1 MGPGK
6 NFYKVLQVP
15 EDATESQIKSAYRK
29 LAKKYH
35 PDRNPKDS
43 TISERF
49 KAVGEAYGVLSDTEK
64 RKQYDQTRSFPSG
77 GLGENHFGFEP
88 SRRGFSRDGQVSLEG
103 LSDFLGTIFDPLG
116 SGFATPKPDVRPQKG
131 KDVKYRLEVSFETAV
146 HGGRIAITLPVDIKC
161 VECSGSGAHPKTEM
175 RPCRECQARGSITFD
190 RGPFAK
196 TRPCPAC
203 FGRGAIPGR
212 KCKQCKGQGRG
223 QEERRLQIRVPRGID
238 SGSKM
243 KVTGKGKPGRGGA
256 PGDLIIIFIV
266 KKHALFQRKNLDV
279 YISRKISFK
288 EAMRGTELIVETIFG
303 ETARLKIPEGTQS
316 GTVFKL
322 SGRGFKS
329 ERDKGDQYVEVH
341 VDTPTNGSKA
351 QEEFA

>member
-1 MGPGK
+1 MGPEK

-43 TISERF
+43 AISERF
-49 KAVGEAYGVLSDTEK
+49 KAIGEANSVLSDPEK
-64 RKQYDQTRSFPSG
+64 RKQYDEMRSFPGG
-77 GLGENHFGFEP
+77 GLGGNRFGFD
-88 SRRGFSRDGQVSLEG
+88 SGRRGFPRDGRVSLEG
-103 LSDFLGTIFDPLG
+103 LSDIFSTIFDPIN
-116 SGFATPKPDVRPQKG
+116 SGFATPKSDVMPQKG
-131 KDVKYRLEVSFETAV
+131 KDTKYKLEVSFETAV
-146 HGGRIAITLPVDIKC
+146 HGGKIAITVPVDKKC
-161 VECSGSGAHPKTEM
+161 IECSGSGGHPKTEI
-175 RPCRECQARGSITFD
+175 RPCRECQARGSITFG

-196 TRPCPAC
+196 ARPCPAC
-203 FGRGAIPGR
+203 FGRGAIPGK
-212 KCKQCKGQGRG
+212 KCRVCRGRG
-223 QEERRLQIRVPRGID
+223 RGREERRLRIRVPRGID
-238 SGSKM
+238 SGSKI

-256 PGDLIIIFIV
+256 PGDLIIIFSV
-266 KKHALFQRKNLDV
+266 KEHPLFQRKNLDV
-279 YISRKISFK
+279 YMNRKINFK

-329 ERDKGDQYVEVH
+329 KRAKGDQYVEVH
-341 VDTPTNGSKA
+341 VETPSDVSKE
-351 QEEFA
+351 QEEFV